1 MNLKYYLRGLGI
13 GIVVSTIIVGI
24 AANNRTQTLSDT
36 EIRQRAAELGMVEP
50 SGVLADEIPS
60 AESLKEKEELP
71 SPTPEAEDEETPVP
85 TEAPE
90 KEEVAS
96 PSPEDKDN
104 QNEVKEEEPTPTAT
118 PEAKE
123 EEPAPTEAPE
133 VKEEESSSV
142 AAPGQE
148 EALAGETVTIVV
160 RSGDGSYSVC
170 KKLEEAGLIESATAY
185 DTYLYEKGYDKRIVA
200 ASHEI
205 PADADEEQI
214 AKILTGKN

>member
-96 PSPEDKDN
+96 PSPEAEDK
-104 QNEVKEEEPTPTAT
+104 QNE
-118 PEAKE
+118 AK
-123 EEPAPTEAPE
+123 
-133 VKEEESSSV
+133 
-142 AAPGQE
+142 E